1 MKYAITNRNRF
12 GNNLFEDWDKLF
24 FNPFETSE
32 LKTDIREKDGNY
44 ILDVDL
50 PGFRKEDIDVSMDDG
65 YLTVRAE
72 RKEEKEEKD
81 EKGRYLR
88 RERCYGTCSRSFYV
102 GDIDEKTIKAS
113 YSDGILT
120 VTIPQDQ
127 PKKLEEKK
135 THRNRIISSPTK
147 GPRRKPRFF
156 FDCS

>member
-102 GDIDEKTIKAS
+102 GDVDEKTIKAS

-120 VTIPQDQ
+120 VTIPQEQ

-135 THRNRIISSPTK
+135 RIEIE
-147 GPRRKPRFF
+147 
-156 FDCS
+156 

>member
-1 MKYAITNRNRF
+1 MAEYYTIYR
-12 GNNLFEDWDKLF
+12 
-24 FNPFETSE
+24 
-32 LKTDIREKDGNY
+32 Y
-44 ILDVDL
+44 I
-50 PGFRKEDIDVSMDDG
+50 II
-65 YLTVRAE
+65 
-72 RKEEKEEKD
+72 EEKD

-135 THRNRIISSPTK
+135 RIEIE
-147 GPRRKPRFF
+147 
-156 FDCS
+156 